1 MKSPFRRRSRAAQ
14 RPVQLQF
21 EFMRTMPLQL
31 SPRAE
36 RKVYDEY
43 LRSVRDK
50 PNHRSPNHRRD
61 DNGDR

>member
-1 MKSPFRRRSRAAQ
+1 M
-14 RPVQLQF
+14 QLQF

-43 LRSVRDK
+43 LRSIRDK
-50 PNHRSPNHRRD
+50 PHHRSPNHRRD

>member
-1 MKSPFRRRSRAAQ
+1 MKSRFCKPSRAAQ
-14 RPVQLQF
+14 RPMQLQF

-43 LRSVRDK
+43 LRSIRDK
-50 PNHRSPNHRRD
+50 PHHRSPNHRRD